1 MSKSIAIRLAVLS
14 ALILLSGCGHKTYY
28 DPPAQDRF
36 YTPKQIPIK
45 SGMILDPEYN
55 ITKTVTLIN
64 AQTDAENV
72 LLGSFTHPWWGNL
85 KAWTHTAVGLVK
97 NEFQKRDVEV
107 TSQLPLIL
115 KLEMDPEDEPVMW
128 AGTLMRGCPLDPDA
142 DGIPEYLDRCPD
154 TPSGVMVDSRGC
166 PVDTDGDSVP
176 DYRDYC
182 PRIPQGFR
190 IDHEG
195 YGRGGQIGSGGGT
208 TGAFESFCAVLV
220 SSRPA
225 DQVMDLFKQA
235 LEREDIPLTDDEPDM
250 LRFSMA
256 PGGWEPKW
264 EFIRTSLA
272 EADVQLTGI
281 APKILQLSITHAA
294 LSWEPRSIACTLN
307 LRVITGDGDVLDF
320 RGTNSA
326 IDLEDSCDGAVTR
339 QVTAMFRDRR
349 ILAYLEA
356 PPEPKDSDCDGV
368 PDDTDECPNTPL
380 GVVVDER
387 GCSLDSDGDGV
398 PDYLDECP
406 GTPQGV
412 EVDPR
417 GCPLDTDEDGVF
429 DYKDK
434 CPNTPKGAR
443 VDMEGC
449 WVIHEPLFDFD
460 KSKIKPRYYSVL
472 DDVVKVLQQNPSV
485 RIVIQGHTDN
495 IGTEAYNQ
503 KLSEERARAVEQYL
517 IQKGITEERLKTV
530 GYGSSRPKAT
540 NKTDAGRALNRR
552 VKLEP
557 LPGHPK
563 QAK

>member
-1 MSKSIAIRLAVLS
+1 MSKSIAIRLAILS

-36 YTPKQIPIK
+36 YTPKKIPIK
-45 SGMILDPEYN
+45 SGMILDPGYR

-64 AQTDAENV
+64 AQTDTENV

-85 KAWTHTAVGLVK
+85 KAWTDTAVGLAAD
-97 NEFQKRDVEV
+97 ELQKRDVAV
-107 TSQLPLIL
+107 TDHLPLFL
-115 KLEMDPEDEPVMW
+115 K
-128 AGTLMRGCPLDPDA
+128 
-142 DGIPEYLDRCPD
+142 
-154 TPSGVMVDSRGC
+154 
-166 PVDTDGDSVP
+166 
-176 DYRDYC
+176 
-182 PRIPQGFR
+182 
-190 IDHEG
+190 
-195 YGRGGQIGSGGGT
+195 
-208 TGAFESFCAVLV
+208 
-220 SSRPA
+220 
-225 DQVMDLFKQA
+225 
-235 LEREDIPLTDDEPDM
+235 
-250 LRFSMA
+250 
-256 PGGWEPKW
+256 
-264 EFIRTSLA
+264 
-272 EADVQLTGI
+272 
-281 APKILQLSITHAA
+281 LSITHAA

-307 LRVITGDGDVLDF
+307 LRVITGNGDVLDF

-339 QVTAMFRDRR
+339 QVTAMFRDPR

-398 PDYLDECP
+398 PHYLDECP

-434 CPNTPKGAR
+434 CPGTPRGAR
-443 VDMEGC
+443 VDMDGC

-472 DDVVKVLQQNPSV
+472 DDVVKVLKQNPSV
-485 RIVIQGHTDN
+485 RIVIEGHTDN
-495 IGTEAYNQ
+495 IGTKKYNQ

-540 NKTDAGRALNRR
+540 NKTDAGRVLNRR

-557 LPGHPK
+557 LPRHPK
-563 QAK
+563 

>member
-14 ALILLSGCGHKTYY
+14 ALIFLSGCGHKTYY

-55 ITKTVTLIN
+55 VTKTVTLVN

-85 KAWTHTAVGLVK
+85 KAWTDTAVGLVK

-107 TSQLPLIL
+107 ASQLPLIL

-128 AGTLMRGCPLDPDA
+128 AGTLVRGCPPDPDA
-142 DGIPEYLDRCPD
+142 DG
-154 TPSGVMVDSRGC
+154 
-166 PVDTDGDSVP
+166 VP
-176 DYRDYC
+176 D
-182 PRIPQGFR
+182 
-190 IDHEG
+190 
-195 YGRGGQIGSGGGT
+195 
-208 TGAFESFCAVLV
+208 SFCAVLV

-235 LEREDIPLTDDEPDM
+235 LEREDITLTDDRPDM
-250 LRFSMA
+250 LRFSMT

-264 EFIRTSLA
+264 ESIRTSLA
-272 EADVQLTGI
+272 EAGVQLTRI

-294 LSWEPRSIACTLN
+294 LSWEPGSIGCTLN

-368 PDDTDECPNTPL
+368 PDY
-380 GVVVDER
+380 
-387 GCSLDSDGDGV
+387 S
-398 PDYLDECP
+398 DECP
-406 GTPQGV
+406 GTP
-412 EVDPR
+412 
-417 GCPLDTDEDGVF
+417 
-429 DYKDK
+429 
-434 CPNTPKGAR
+434 
-443 VDMEGC
+443 
-449 WVIHEPLFDFD
+449 
-460 KSKIKPRYYSVL
+460 
-472 DDVVKVLQQNPSV
+472 
-485 RIVIQGHTDN
+485 
-495 IGTEAYNQ
+495 
-503 KLSEERARAVEQYL
+503 
-517 IQKGITEERLKTV
+517 
-530 GYGSSRPKAT
+530 
-540 NKTDAGRALNRR
+540 
-552 VKLEP
+552 
-557 LPGHPK
+557 
-563 QAK
+563 